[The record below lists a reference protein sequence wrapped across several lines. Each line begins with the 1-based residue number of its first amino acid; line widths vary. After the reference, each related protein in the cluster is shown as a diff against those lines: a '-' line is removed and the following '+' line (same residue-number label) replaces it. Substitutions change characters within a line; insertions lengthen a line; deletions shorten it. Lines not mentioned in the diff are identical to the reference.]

1 MATEPQKLGKY
12 NIVGKIGKGAM
23 GEVYKGHDPIL
34 NRFVAIK
41 IIAETLGTDSDL
53 VERFKREAR
62 NAAGLNHPNIIT
74 IYDFVEEEGHLYMVM
89 ELLEGQDLKEL
100 IKSGAPVTM
109 DQILSIMEQISDG
122 LGFAHSRGIIHRD
135 LKPAN
140 IHVSKNGQVKILD
153 FGLVHEAS
161 SDMTKTGQVMGTPNY
176 MSPEQVQGLRVD
188 PRSDIFSL
196 GAVFYELL
204 TRKKPFSADSI
215 HATMFKVVQGDREPL
230 AQYTHLPRPLV
241 GMVDRALDKDPEGRF
256 ADASALRDHLRALR
270 REVMRGRDAES
281 TFTGGEE
288 MTVVTPFAEAGSI
301 PSTPPA
307 HEKSGPS
314 RSGPHASA
322 SASRGT
328 LRKRE
333 VAASSVSAPPLPA
346 KATPV
351 GLYVIAGALVLAV
364 GAGVY
369 FMSGGTGSGQRVED
383 LSQALLA
390 SQRELML
397 RSLSQKDYGAALSQ
411 AEELLKTDPA
421 NADALRAQAEAR
433 EALQRIDDAVAQA
446 RNALERQSMQ
456 EAADALATVLAL
468 DPSHPLGVEL
478 SGQLNQHF
486 QSQAER
492 ARSEMDASR
501 AAAQSA
507 GAQERPEFGQG
518 DRARQQATDEFNRGV
533 FTNAAQKY
541 LEARDHFQHAR
552 SQHQQAQ
559 AQRRVQTD
567 REQEAGQQT
576 RAAREALEARLR
588 QAEGNWSRLRGAPA
602 DAALTQQPSYQR
614 ALAEEGV
621 AGRLKTTG
629 DLEGAAA
636 SYESATS
643 YLERARRE
651 LTDAQARRAREEE
664 EARRV
669 AVATPTTAATTAPPT
684 TSAPTRAQEEAAIR
698 QVLADYERALETK
711 NIGLFREVK
720 PNLSADEEK
729 RLNDAFRNTD
739 SHQVELTVN
748 SILIEGDSAT
758 ANATR
763 RDIIVV
769 RGRSQNGDSRPQSF
783 ALSRAGGRWVIVQI
797 GQ

>member
-23 GEVYKGHDPIL
+23 GEVYKGHDPVL

-41 IIAETLGTDSDL
+41 IIAETLGTDVDL

-100 IKSGAPVTM
+100 IKSGSPVTM
-109 DQILSIMEQISDG
+109 EQILSIMEQIADG

-140 IHVSKNGQVKILD
+140 IHVSKNGQVKLLD

-241 GMVDRALDKDPEGRF
+241 SMVDRALDKDPDGRF
-256 ADASALRDHLRALR
+256 ADASALRDHLRVLR

-288 MTVVTPFAEAGSI
+288 MTIVTPFAEAGSI
-301 PSTPPA
+301 PSTPPS

-314 RSGPHASA
+314 RSGPPASA

-333 VAASSVSAPPLPA
+333 MAASAVSAPPAPA
-346 KATPV
+346 KTQPF
-351 GLYVIAGALVLAV
+351 GLYLLAGVLVLAV
-364 GAGVY
+364 GGGAY
-369 FMSGGTGSGQRVED
+369 FMTRGGGSEQNVEA

-390 SQRELML
+390 SQLQLME

-421 NADALRAQAEAR
+421 NAEALRAQGEAR
-433 EALQRIDDAVAQA
+433 EALQRIDDAVAAA
-446 RNALERQSMQ
+446 RSALERNSMQ

-478 SGQLNQHF
+478 SGQLSQHF

-492 ARSEMDASR
+492 ARSEMESSR

-507 GAQERPEFGQG
+507 GAQERPEYVLG

-541 LEARDHFQHAR
+541 LEARDLFQQSR

-559 AQRRVQTD
+559 AQRRAQTD
-567 REQEAGQQT
+567 RDQETGQQA
-576 RAAREALEARLR
+576 RAAREALEGRLR
-588 QAEGNWSRLRGAPA
+588 QAESAWARLRQAPA

-614 ALAEEGV
+614 AMTEEAV
-621 AGRLKTTG
+621 AQRLKGAG
-629 DLEGAAA
+629 DLEGAAGA
-636 SYESATS
+636 YEDATS
-643 YLERARRE
+643 HLERARRE
-651 LTDAQARRAREEE
+651 LGEAQARRAREEE

-669 AVATPTTAATTAPPT
+669 AAAATSPATTAPPT

-698 QVLADYERALETK
+698 QLLADYERALETE
-711 NIGLFREVK
+711 NLALFREVK
-720 PNLSADEEK
+720 PNLSASDEK
-729 RLNDAFRNTD
+729 KLTDAFRTTD
-739 SHQVELTVN
+739 SQQVELSVN
-748 SILIEGDSAT
+748 SIAIEGDSAT
-758 ANATR
+758 VNATR
-763 RDIIVV
+763 RDIITV

-783 ALSRAGGRWVIVQI
+783 VLSRTGGKWVIVQI

>member
-23 GEVYKGHDPIL
+23 GEVYKGHDPVL

-62 NAAGLNHPNIIT
+62 NAAQLNHPNIIT

-109 DQILSIMEQISDG
+109 EQILSIMEQIADG
-122 LGFAHSRGIIHRD
+122 LGFAHSRGVIHRD

-204 TRKKPFSADSI
+204 TRKKPFGADSI

-230 AQYTHLPRPLV
+230 GQYTHLPKPLINL
-241 GMVDRALDKDPEGRF
+241 VDRALDKDPEGRF
-256 ADASALRDHLRALR
+256 ADASALRDHLRVLR
-270 REVMRGRDAES
+270 RAVMRGKDAES
-281 TFTGGEE
+281 TFTGSEE
-288 MTVVTPFAEAGSI
+288 MTIVTPAAETGSI
-301 PSTPPA
+301 TPA
-307 HEKSGPS
+307 SHEKSGPS
-314 RSGPHASA
+314 RSGPQASA

-333 VAASSVSAPPLPA
+333 AAASSVSALPA
-346 KATPV
+346 PAKTTPV
-351 GLYVIAGALVLAV
+351 ALYVLAGALVLAV
-364 GAGVY
+364 GGGAY
-369 FMSGGTGSGQRVED
+369 FMTRGTGSGQHVEA

-390 SQRELML
+390 SQLELME

-421 NADALRAQAEAR
+421 NADALRVQGEAR
-433 EALQRIDDAVAQA
+433 EALQRIDNAVAQA
-446 RNALERQSMQ
+446 RNALEGGAMQ

-478 SGQLNQHF
+478 SAQLSQHF
-486 QSQAER
+486 QSQAEH
-492 ARSEMDASR
+492 ARSEMEASR
-501 AAAQSA
+501 SAAQSA
-507 GAQERPEFGQG
+507 GAQERPEYVMG

-541 LEARDHFQHAR
+541 LEARDLFQHSR
-552 SQHQQAQ
+552 SQQQQQQTQKRAQ
-559 AQRRVQTD
+559 TE
-567 REQEAGQQT
+567 REQETGQQA
-576 RAAREALEARLR
+576 RAAREALEGRLR
-588 QAEGNWSRLRGAPA
+588 QAESAWSRLRQAPA

-614 ALAEEGV
+614 AMTEEGV
-621 AGRLKTTG
+621 AARLKATG
-629 DLEGAAA
+629 DLDGAAGA
-636 SYESATS
+636 YENATS
-643 YLERARRE
+643 HLERARRE
-651 LTDAQARRAREEE
+651 LGEAEARRAREEE
-664 EARRV
+664 TRRV
-669 AVATPTTAATTAPPT
+669 AAAATTAPPT
-684 TSAPTRAQEEAAIR
+684 TSAPTRAQDEAAIR
-698 QVLADYERALETK
+698 QVLVDYERAIETK
-711 NIGLFREVK
+711 NIALFREIK
-720 PNLSADEEK
+720 PNLSAAEEK
-729 RLNDAFRNTD
+729 RLTDAFRNTD
-739 SHQVELTVN
+739 SQDVEITVN
-748 SILIEGDSAT
+748 TIVIEGDSAT
-758 ANATR
+758 VAVTR

-769 RGRSQNGDSRPQSF
+769 RGRSQNGNSRPQSF
-783 ALSRAGGRWVIVQI
+783 VLSRTGGKWVIVQI

>member
-41 IIAETLGTDSDL
+41 IIAETLGTDTDL

-62 NAAGLNHPNIIT
+62 NAAQLNHPNIIT

-100 IKSGAPVTM
+100 IKSGSPLTM
-109 DQILSIMEQISDG
+109 EQILTIMEQIADG
-122 LGFAHSRGIIHRD
+122 LGFAHSRGVIHRD

-230 AQYTHLPRPLV
+230 GQYTHLPRPLV
-241 GMVDRALDKDPEGRF
+241 NMVDRALDKDPEGRF
-256 ADASALRDHLRALR
+256 ADAKALREHLRVLR
-270 REVMRGRDAES
+270 REVMRGLDAES

-288 MTVVTPFAEAGSI
+288 MTIVTPASEAGSAH
-301 PSTPPA
+301 SVPA
-307 HEKSGPS
+307 SHEKSGPS
-314 RSGPHASA
+314 RSGPPASA

-328 LRKRE
+328 MRKRE
-333 VAASSVSAPPLPA
+333 AVASSLSVQPAPA
-346 KATPV
+346 KSTPI
-351 GLYVIAGALVLAV
+351 GLYALAGVLVLAV
-364 GAGVY
+364 GAGAY
-369 FMSGGTGSGQRVED
+369 FMTRGAGSGEKVEE

-390 SQRELML
+390 SQLELME
-397 RSLSQKDYGAALSQ
+397 RSLSQKDYQAALSQ
-411 AEELLKTDPA
+411 AEELLRSDPA
-421 NADALRAQAEAR
+421 NADAQRVSAEAR
-433 EALQRIDDAVAQA
+433 AALQKIDDAVGAA
-446 RNALERQSMQ
+446 RSALERGAMQ
-456 EAADALATVLAL
+456 EAAEALATVLAL

-478 SGQLNQHF
+478 SGQLNDHF

-492 ARSEMDASR
+492 ARSEMESSR

-507 GAQERPEFGQG
+507 GAQERPEYSRA
-518 DRARQQATDEFNRGV
+518 DTARQQATDEFNREIY
-533 FTNAAQKY
+533 TNAAKKY
-541 LEARDHFQHAR
+541 LEARDLYQLSR
-552 SQHQQAQ
+552 NQHQQQQ
-559 AQRRVQTD
+559 AQKRAQTE
-567 REQEAGQQT
+567 REAEAGQQARAT
-576 RAAREALEARLR
+576 RESLETRLR
-588 QAEGNWSRLRGAPA
+588 QAETTWTRARQQPA
-602 DAALTQQPSYQR
+602 NAALAQQPSYQR
-614 ALAEEGV
+614 AMAEEGV
-621 AGRLKTTG
+621 AERFKTTG
-629 DLEGAAA
+629 DLEAAA
-636 SYESATS
+636 QAYERASS
-643 YLERARRE
+643 YLESARRE
-651 LTDAQARRAREEE
+651 MSDA
-664 EARRV
+664 EARRTQEESRRAA
-669 AVATPTTAATTAPPT
+669 AVPTTAATTAPPT
-684 TSAPTRAQEEAAIR
+684 TSAPTRVQDEAAIR

-711 NIGLFREVK
+711 NLALFREVK
-720 PNLSADEEK
+720 PNLSAGEEK
-729 RLNDAFRNTD
+729 SLTDAFRTTD
-739 SHQVELTVN
+739 SQQVEMTVN
-748 SILIEGDSAT
+748 SIAIDGDSAT
-758 ANATR
+758 VNVAR
-763 RDIIVV
+763 HDIIVI
-769 RGRSQNGDSRPQSF
+769 RGRSQDGRSRPQSF
-783 ALSRAGGRWVIVQI
+783 VMSKAGGKWVIVQI

>member
-1 MATEPQKLGKY
+1 L
-12 NIVGKIGKGAM
+12 
-23 GEVYKGHDPIL
+23 
-34 NRFVAIK
+34 
-41 IIAETLGTDSDL
+41 
-53 VERFKREAR
+53 
-62 NAAGLNHPNIIT
+62 
-74 IYDFVEEEGHLYMVM
+74 
-89 ELLEGQDLKEL
+89 
-100 IKSGAPVTM
+100 
-109 DQILSIMEQISDG
+109 
-122 LGFAHSRGIIHRD
+122 
-135 LKPAN
+135 
-140 IHVSKNGQVKILD
+140 
-153 FGLVHEAS
+153 
-161 SDMTKTGQVMGTPNY
+161 
-176 MSPEQVQGLRVD
+176 
-188 PRSDIFSL
+188 
-196 GAVFYELL
+196 
-204 TRKKPFSADSI
+204 
-215 HATMFKVVQGDREPL
+215 
-230 AQYTHLPRPLV
+230 
-241 GMVDRALDKDPEGRF
+241 
-256 ADASALRDHLRALR
+256 
-270 REVMRGRDAES
+270 
-281 TFTGGEE
+281 
-288 MTVVTPFAEAGSI
+288 
-301 PSTPPA
+301 

-333 VAASSVSAPPLPA
+333 VAASSVSALPA
-346 KATPV
+346 PAKTQPL
-351 GLYVIAGALVLAV
+351 GLYVLAGVLVLAV
-364 GAGVY
+364 GAGAY
-369 FMSGGTGSGQRVED
+369 FMTRGTGSGQNVEA

-390 SQRELML
+390 SQLELME
-397 RSLSQKDYGAALSQ
+397 RSLSQNDYGAALSQ

-421 NADALRAQAEAR
+421 NADALRVQGEAR
-433 EALQRIDDAVAQA
+433 EALQRIDNAVAQA
-446 RNALERQSMQ
+446 RNALEGGAMQ

-478 SGQLNQHF
+478 SAQLSQHF
-486 QSQAER
+486 QSQAEH
-492 ARSEMDASR
+492 ARSEMEASR
-501 AAAQSA
+501 SAAQSA
-507 GAQERPEFGQG
+507 GAQERPEYVMG

-711 NIGLFREVK
+711 NIALFREVK
-720 PNLSADEEK
+720 PNLSPNEEK
-729 RLNDAFRNTD
+729 RLTDAFRTTD
-739 SHQVELTVN
+739 SQDVQITVN
-748 SILIEGDSAT
+748 SIAIEGD
-758 ANATR
+758 NATVGVSR
-763 RDIIVV
+763 HDIITIK
-769 RGRSQNGDSRPQSF
+769 GRSQDGNTRPQSF
-783 ALSRAGGRWVIVQI
+783 VLSRAGGKWVIVQI

>member
-62 NAAGLNHPNIIT
+62 NAAQLNHPNIIT

-100 IKSGAPVTM
+100 IKSGSPLTM
-109 DQILSIMEQISDG
+109 DQILGIMEQIADG
-122 LGFAHSRGIIHRD
+122 LGFAHSRGVIHRD

-230 AQYTHLPRPLV
+230 AKYTHLPRPLV

-256 ADASALRDHLRALR
+256 ADAGALRDHLRVLR

-288 MTVVTPFAEAGSI
+288 MTIVTPFAETGSV
-301 PSTPPA
+301 PSTPA
-307 HEKSGPS
+307 SHEKSGPG
-314 RSGPHASA
+314 RSGPPASA

-328 LRKRE
+328 IRKKE
-333 VAASSVSAPPLPA
+333 ASASAASVHAVPEKSTPL
-346 KATPV
+346 
-351 GLYVIAGALVLAV
+351 GLYALLGVLFVAL

-369 FMSGGTGSGQRVED
+369 FMTRGSGSGENVQE
-383 LSQALLA
+383 LSQALFA
-390 SQRELML
+390 SQLELME
-397 RSLSQKDYGAALSQ
+397 RSFAQKDYDAALSQ
-411 AEELLKTDPA
+411 AEELLRNDPT
-421 NADALRAQAEAR
+421 NADAQRVAGEAR
-433 EALQRIDDAVAQA
+433 AALQQIDDAVGKA
-446 RNALERQSMQ
+446 RSALERGATE

-478 SGQLNQHF
+478 SGQLSQHF

-492 ARSEMDASR
+492 ARSDMESSR
-501 AAAQSA
+501 TAAQSA
-507 GAQERPEFGQG
+507 GAQERPEYAMGEG
-518 DRARQQATDEFNRGV
+518 ARKQATGEFNRGV

-541 LEARDHFQHAR
+541 LEARDFYQQSR

-559 AQRRVQTD
+559 AQRRAQTE
-567 REQEAGQQT
+567 REQEAGQQ
-576 RAAREALEARLR
+576 AKVNREALETRLR
-588 QAEGNWSRLRGAPA
+588 QAETNWNRLRQGADPA
-602 DAALTQQPSYQR
+602 LGQQPSYQR
-614 ALAEEGV
+614 AMTEEGV
-621 AGRLKTTG
+621 AERLKATG
-629 DLEGAAA
+629 DLEGAAGA
-636 SYESATS
+636 YESAAS
-643 YLERARRE
+643 HMERARRE
-651 LTDAQARRAREEE
+651 LADAQTRRAREEE
-664 EARRV
+664 EVRR
-669 AVATPTTAATTAPPT
+669 AASASTTAAPVTAPT
-684 TSAPTRAQEEAAIR
+684 ASSGPTRAQEEAALR

-711 NIGLFREVK
+711 DLALFREVK
-720 PNLSADEEK
+720 PNLSASEEK
-729 RLNDAFRNTD
+729 ALTEAFRNTD
-739 SHQVELTVN
+739 SQQVEMSVN
-748 SILIEGDSAT
+748 GVVIEGDSAT
-758 ANATR
+758 VSVSR
-763 RDIIVV
+763 RDIIVI
-769 RGRSQNGDSRPQSF
+769 RGRSQDGRSRPQSF
-783 ALSRAGGRWVIVQI
+783 VLSKAGGKWVIVQI

>member
-23 GEVYKGHDPIL
+23 GEVYKGHDPAL
-34 NRFVAIK
+34 NRYVAIK
-41 IIAETLGTDSDL
+41 IIAETLGTDADL
-53 VERFKREAR
+53 IERFRREAR

-74 IYDFVEEEGHLYMVM
+74 IYEFVEEEGTIYMVM

-109 DQILSIMEQISDG
+109 DQILSIMEQIADG

-241 GMVDRALDKDPEGRF
+241 SMVDRALDKDPEGRF

-288 MTVVTPFAEAGSI
+288 MTIVTPFAEAGSI
-301 PSTPPA
+301 PSTPA
-307 HEKSGPS
+307 SHEKSGPS
-314 RSGPHASA
+314 RSGPPASA

-333 VAASSVSAPPLPA
+333 VAASSVSAHVAPP

-351 GLYVIAGALVLAV
+351 GLYVLAGVLVLAV
-364 GAGVY
+364 GGGVY
-369 FMSGGTGSGQRVED
+369 FMTRGSGSGQNVE
-383 LSQALLA
+383 ALNQELIA
-390 SQRELML
+390 SRLELME
-397 RSLSQKDYGAALSQ
+397 RSLSQKDYDAALSR
-411 AEELLKTDPA
+411 AEEILKSDSA
-421 NADALRAQAEAR
+421 NDDALRVQAEAR
-433 EALQRIDDAVAQA
+433 AALQRIDEAVAQA
-446 RNALERQSMQ
+446 RNALERGAMQ

-492 ARSEMDASR
+492 ARSDMEASR

-507 GAQERPEFGQG
+507 GAQERPEFNQG

-541 LEARDHFQHAR
+541 LEARDLFQQSR
-552 SQHQQAQ
+552 NQHQQAQ

-567 REQEAGQQT
+567 RDQEAGQQAK
-576 RAAREALEARLR
+576 AAREALEGRLR
-588 QAEGNWSRLRGAPA
+588 QAEAAWGRLRQAPA
-602 DAALTQQPSYQR
+602 DAALSQQPSYPR

-621 AGRLKTTG
+621 AQRLKATG
-629 DLEGAAA
+629 DLEGAAGA
-636 SYESATS
+636 YESATS
-643 YLERARRE
+643 YFDRARRE
-651 LTDAQARRAREEE
+651 LSDAQARRAREAEE
-664 EARRV
+664 TRRV
-669 AVATPTTAATTAPPT
+669 AAAPTTAATTTPPT

-698 QVLADYERALETK
+698 QVLAEYERALETK
-711 NIGLFREVK
+711 NIALFREVK
-720 PNLSADEEK
+720 PNLSPNEEK
-729 RLNDAFRNTD
+729 RLTDAFRTTD
-739 SHQVELTVN
+739 SQDVQITVN
-748 SILIEGDSAT
+748 SIAIEGD
-758 ANATR
+758 NATVGVSR
-763 RDIIVV
+763 HDIITIK
-769 RGRSQNGDSRPQSF
+769 GRSQDGNTRPQSF
-783 ALSRAGGRWVIVQI
+783 VLSRAGGKWVIVQI

>member
-41 IIAETLGTDSDL
+41 IIAETLGTDNDL

-109 DQILSIMEQISDG
+109 EQILSIMEQIADG

-230 AQYTHLPRPLV
+230 SQYTHLPRPLV
-241 GMVDRALDKDPEGRF
+241 GMVDRALDKEPEGRF
-256 ADASALRDHLRALR
+256 ADAQALRDHLRVLR
-270 REVMRGRDAES
+270 REVMRGKDAES

-288 MTVVTPFAEAGSI
+288 MTIVTPFAEVGSI
-301 PSTPPA
+301 PSTPPS

-314 RSGPHASA
+314 RSGPPASA
-322 SASRGT
+322 SGSRGT
-328 LRKRE
+328 IRVKKE
-333 VAASSVSAPPLPA
+333 AAGSSVSAHPPQA
-346 KATPV
+346 ATPV
-351 GLYVIAGALVLAV
+351 GLYALAAVLVLAV
-364 GAGVY
+364 G
-369 FMSGGTGSGQRVED
+369 GGAYLLTRGSGSGQDVAALNQE
-383 LSQALLA
+383 LLA
-390 SQRELML
+390 SRLELME
-397 RSLSQKDYGAALSQ
+397 RSLSQRDFTAALSQ
-411 AEELLKTDPA
+411 AEALLKSNPE
-421 NADALRAQAEAR
+421 NADAQRVQGEAR
-433 EALQRIDDAVAQA
+433 EALQRIDAAVAQA
-446 RNALERQSMQ
+446 RAALEQKDMQ
-456 EAADALATVLAL
+456 RAADALATVLAL
-468 DPSHPLGVEL
+468 DPSHPLGMEL
-478 SGQLNQHF
+478 SDQLSQHF

-492 ARSEMDASR
+492 ARSEMESSR

-507 GAQERPEFGQG
+507 GAQERPEYAMG
-518 DRARQQATDEFNRGV
+518 DKARQQATDEFNRGI

-541 LEARDHFQHAR
+541 LEARDLFQQSR
-552 SQHQQAQ
+552 SHHQQAQ
-559 AQRRVQTD
+559 AQRRVQTE
-567 REQEAGQQT
+567 REQETGQQT
-576 RAAREALEARLR
+576 RAAREALEVRLR
-588 QAEGNWSRLRGAPA
+588 QAESNWARLRQAPA
-602 DAALTQQPSYQR
+602 DAALAQQPSYQR
-614 ALAEEGV
+614 AMTEEGV
-621 AGRLKTTG
+621 AQRLKSTG
-629 DLEGAAA
+629 DLEGAAVGF
-636 SYESATS
+636 ESATS
-643 YLERARRE
+643 YMERARRE
-651 LTDAQARRAREEE
+651 LAEAQARKAREDEE
-664 EARRV
+664 RRV
-669 AVATPTTAATTAPPT
+669 ASATTTVATTAPPT
-684 TSAPTRAQEEAAIR
+684 ISAPTRAQDEAAIR
-698 QVLADYERALETK
+698 QLLADYERALETK
-711 NIGLFREVK
+711 NLALFREVK
-720 PNLSADEEK
+720 PNLSASEEK
-729 RLNDAFRNTD
+729 RLTDAFRTTD
-739 SHQVELTVN
+739 SQQVELSVN
-748 SILIEGDSAT
+748 SIVIEGDSAT
-758 ANATR
+758 VNGTR
-763 RDIIVV
+763 RDVIIA
-769 RGRSQNGDSRPQSF
+769 RGRSQNGDSHPQSF
-783 ALSRAGGRWVIVQI
+783 VLSRTGGKWTIAQI

>member
-23 GEVYKGHDPIL
+23 GEVYKGHDPVL

-89 ELLEGQDLKEL
+89 ELLEGKDLKEL

-109 DQILSIMEQISDG
+109 EQILSIMEQIADG

-140 IHVSKNGQVKILD
+140 IHVSNNGQVKILD

-204 TRKKPFSADSI
+204 TRKKPFGADSI

-230 AQYTHLPRPLV
+230 AQYTHLPKPLINL
-241 GMVDRALDKDPEGRF
+241 VDRALDKDPEGRF
-256 ADASALRDHLRALR
+256 ADAGALRDHLRVLR
-270 REVMRGRDAES
+270 RAVMRGKDAES

-288 MTVVTPFAEAGSI
+288 MTIVTPAAETGSI
-301 PSTPPA
+301 TPA
-307 HEKSGPS
+307 SHEKSGPS
-314 RSGPHASA
+314 RSGPQASA

-333 VAASSVSAPPLPA
+333 VAASSVSALPA
-346 KATPV
+346 PAKTQPL
-351 GLYVIAGALVLAV
+351 GLYVLAGVLVLAT
-364 GAGVY
+364 GAGAY
-369 FMSGGTGSGQRVED
+369 FMTGGSGSGQNVEA

-390 SQRELML
+390 SQLELME

-421 NADALRAQAEAR
+421 NADALRVQGEAR
-433 EALQRIDDAVAQA
+433 EALQRIDNAVAQA
-446 RNALERQSMQ
+446 RNALERGAMQ

-478 SGQLNQHF
+478 SAQLSQHF
-486 QSQAER
+486 QSQAEH
-492 ARSEMDASR
+492 ARSEMEATRS
-501 AAAQSA
+501 AAQSA
-507 GAQERPEFGQG
+507 GAQERPEYVMG

-541 LEARDHFQHAR
+541 LEARDLFQQSR
-552 SQHQQAQ
+552 SLQQQ
-559 AQRRVQTD
+559 QQTQRRAQTE
-567 REQEAGQQT
+567 REQETGQQA
-576 RAAREALEARLR
+576 RAAREALEGRLR
-588 QAEGNWSRLRGAPA
+588 QAESAWSRTRQAPA
-602 DAALTQQPSYQR
+602 EAALTQQPSYQR
-614 ALAEEGV
+614 AITEEGV
-621 AGRLKTTG
+621 AERLKATG
-629 DLEGAAA
+629 DLEGAAGA
-636 SYESATS
+636 YENATS
-643 YLERARRE
+643 HLERARRE
-651 LTDAQARRAREEE
+651 LLDAQARRAREEE
-664 EARRV
+664 EATRRV
-669 AVATPTTAATTAPPT
+669 GAAATTAPPT
-684 TSAPTRAQEEAAIR
+684 TSAPTRAQEEAAVR
-698 QVLADYERALETK
+698 QVLADYERAIETK
-711 NIGLFREVK
+711 NIALFREVK
-720 PNLSADEEK
+720 PNLSASEEK
-729 RLNDAFRNTD
+729 RLTDAFRNTD
-739 SHQVELTVN
+739 SQDVELTVN
-748 SILIEGDSAT
+748 SIALEGDTAT
-758 ANATR
+758 VGVTR
-763 RDIIVV
+763 RDIIVA
-769 RGRSQNGDSRPQSF
+769 RGRSQDGNSRPQSF
-783 ALSRAGGRWVIVQI
+783 VLSRTGGKWVIVQI